1 MNAYWS
7 AVPYNHIVIYDTA
20 LIDDLAVFSENL
32 LSTFRHELTHAY
44 TYNLKNKFWRGVGFF
59 GDLINPAYLFIT
71 SGWAEGATLTSES
84 AGGEGRLNNEFA
96 MQMVKQ
102 AKLENKFPKYADV
115 QGASD
120 KYPSGSFYYFNGA
133 FNQWLQEKYGMEK
146 YAAFWYKCV
155 NFQTISTRLAFK
167 KIYGIRINK
176 AWEEF
181 RNRWQMQCWIRFL
194 LIPNAP
200 VIPSAA
206 LTRVSNSPVLLL
218 CTKKVRMRIT
228 K

>member
-1 MNAYWS
+1 MKRKLFVILFCFNLFSLFSYDGIMTGEKNLKVLQTKWFDIVFPESSEQSAIILYQNADSIYQELAEIYGFPLQFRMPVVLTSKVEQMNAYWS

-59 GDLINPAYLFIT
+59 GDLINPSYLFIT

-102 AKLENKFPKYADV
+102 AKLENKFP
-115 QGASD
+115 
-120 KYPSGSFYYFNGA
+120 
-133 FNQWLQEKYGMEK
+133 
-146 YAAFWYKCV
+146 
-155 NFQTISTRLAFK
+155 
-167 KIYGIRINK
+167 
-176 AWEEF
+176 
-181 RNRWQMQCWIRFL
+181 
-194 LIPNAP
+194 
-200 VIPSAA
+200 
-206 LTRVSNSPVLLL
+206 
-218 CTKKVRMRIT
+218 
-228 K
+228 